1 MHPKVGQDVSRVR
14 PLRVLSRRPLEHLCV
29 MREEEEPEWVDVE
42 MLEDPPGESPP
53 EGPNKDPIIENI
65 EE

>member
-1 MHPKVGQDVSRVR
+1 
-14 PLRVLSRRPLEHLCV
+14 
-29 MREEEEPEWVDVE
+29 MREEEEPERVDVE